1 MEQIV
6 GQSESV
12 TCVNFDYLTSIESD
26 GRALIDIAAR
36 NDLDLPVPTCPGW
49 TLGDLLSHVSGANR
63 WVSRCVSS
71 GLTAQERILPPAP
84 AGRDALLRWSEESL
98 DELLSILSTTPPDEL
113 VWTPIRGVLGSVWW
127 RRKAALEVAIHRD
140 DAANAANLNRQIVDA
155 RLALDGIDEYSQ
167 EFLPLMLHAVAE
179 SPPVT
184 AVLLSPNDIDD
195 SRVLSLIP
203 AGDDRDPGMPGVE
216 LTASAS
222 DLLLWMWNRAP
233 DWCLT
238 VSGDATVVTWWKGLA
253 I

>member
-1 MEQIV
+1 M
-6 GQSESV
+6 V
-12 TCVNFDYLTSIESD
+12 TSVNFDYLTSIEAN
-26 GRALIDIAAR
+26 GKALADIAAF

-49 TLGDLLSHVSGANR
+49 TLGDLLAHVSGANR

-84 AGRDALLRWSEESL
+84 TDRDPLLRWSEESF
-98 DELLSILSTTPPDEL
+98 DELLSILSATPPDEL
-113 VWTPIRGVLGSVWW
+113 VWTPIRGALGSVWW
-127 RRKAALEVAIHRD
+127 RRKAALEAAIHRN
-140 DAANAANLNRQIVDA
+140 DAENAVNLDRHIIDA

-184 AVLLSPNDIDD
+184 AVLLSPTDIDD

-203 AGDDRDPGMPGVE
+203 AGDDRDPGVPGVE

-222 DLLLWMWNRAP
+222 DLLLWMWNRMP
-233 DWCLT
+233 DGSLA
-238 VSGDATVVTWWKGLA
+238 VSGDDTVVTWWKGLA

>member
-1 MEQIV
+1 MV
-6 GQSESV
+6 FSM
-12 TCVNFDYLTSIESD
+12 NFDYLTSIEAN
-26 GRALIDIAAR
+26 GKALADIAAH

-49 TLGDLLSHVSGANR
+49 TLADLLAHVSGANR

-84 AGRDALLRWSEESL
+84 TGREALLRWSEESL
-98 DELLSILSTTPPDEL
+98 DELLSILSATPPDDL
-113 VWTPIRGVLGSVWW
+113 VWTPIRGAMGSVWW
-127 RRKAALEVAIHRD
+127 RRKAALEVAIHRN
-140 DAANAANLNRQIVDA
+140 DAENAVNLDRQIIDA

-184 AVLLSPNDIDD
+184 AVLLSPTDIDD

-203 AGDDRDPGMPGVE
+203 AGDDRDPGVPGVE

-222 DLLLWMWNRAP
+222 DLLLWMWNRLP
-233 DWCLT
+233 DRSLPVRGDDT
-238 VSGDATVVTWWKGLA
+238 VLTWWRGLA